1 MKLFKFFFLFLFIF
15 FNSWSL
21 AHSKNNLAFI
31 NLDQIIKDTNYG
43 KIILNEI
50 KSLNEKNIKKLT
62 DMENEIKNNEN
73 ELNNKKNILS
83 ENDFENELEI
93 LKNKI
98 SEYRK
103 IKNEIT
109 LNFKNQKNE
118 KLNNFFSKVNPI
130 IQEYMNKNSINI
142 LLRQENVFIGKSS
155 ADITSIIIEEINI
168 KLN

>member
-1 MKLFKFFFLFLFIF
+1 M
-15 FNSWSL
+15 
-21 AHSKNNLAFI
+21 
-31 NLDQIIKDTNYG
+31 
-43 KIILNEI
+43 
-50 KSLNEKNIKKLT
+50 

-83 ENDFENELEI
+83 DSDFENELEI

-98 SEYRK
+98 SEYRE

-109 LNFKNQKNE
+109 LNFENQKNE

-142 LLRQENVFIGKSS
+142 LYQ
-155 ADITSIIIEEINI
+155 D
-168 KLN
+168 

>member
-1 MKLFKFFFLFLFIF
+1 MKLFKFFFISIYF

-50 KSLNEKNIKKLT
+50 KSLNEKNIKKLM

-73 ELNNKKNILS
+73 EINNKKNILS
-83 ENDFENELEI
+83 ESDFENELEI

-98 SEYRK
+98 SEYRE

-109 LNFKNQKNE
+109 LNFENQKNE